1 MKRETRQRR
10 TNTSRQR
17 NRTKRSS
24 HQVFSSSAS
33 KFQQEITVKFM
44 EILMMIKLYHWK
56 THSYATHKAT
66 DELYSKL
73 NENIDKFMEV
83 LLGKTEIRTNLLNC
97 RKISLIDLTSHEQ
110 LKREIEKCKSYLI
123 NLSENS
129 FLLKMAN
136 TDLLNIRDEILGDLN
151 QFLYLLTF
159 K

>member
-56 THSYATHKAT
+56 THSYSTHKAT
-66 DELYSKL
+66 DDLYSKL

-97 RKISLIDLTSHEQ
+97 RKILLIDLTSHEQ

>member
-1 MKRETRQRR
+1 MKRETKRLRR
-10 TNTSRQR
+10 SNTLKQR
-17 NRTKRSS
+17 NRTKRSL
-24 HQVFSSSAS
+24 FSSAP

-123 NLSENS
+123 DLSENS
-129 FLLKMAN
+129 FMLKMAN